1 MMGTLGTREALLLR
15 AETNLRLSRRLAA
28 ERLELAAAWA
38 RRHRFDPERD
48 HPRHCSTIGGVGY
61 RVQSFAC
68 AELAGCLEIHPRG
81 AEALMADA
89 LDLQERFPQLW
100 QEVLDLRLE
109 SWLARKIVGKARE
122 LSDDAARCVDS
133 GLVEHLDLAPSR
145 LLDLADARVMAAD
158 TAAADRKAEEARRRR
173 LVHLGHESEHGT
185 RNIFIRCDAADAVRF
200 AEKVEEIAEQ
210 LAEAADDRDDA
221 DVETMDQL
229 RARAIGILA
238 DPAGA
243 QAFLEGNDPAR
254 GKATVYVHLTP
265 DLLASGKGV
274 ARVEDLG
281 PYTRSMLIRLL
292 GHEHITVKP
301 VIDLADQVVS
311 DRYEVPADIAER
323 LRLIRPYDVF
333 PYASGV
339 PGAGGRGMDQDHTI
353 PYDPHGPPGQ
363 TRVDNLGYLSR
374 RHHRIKTLD
383 HGWEVEQLSGGRFLW
398 RSPSGRYH
406 LVDGRGTHK
415 VNPARSNSRVELYA
429 SDLLLQAA

>member
-1 MMGTLGTREALLLR
+1 MSATLGTREALLQR
-15 AETNLRLSRRLAA
+15 AEDNLRRSRRLAA
-28 ERLELAAAWA
+28 ERLEIAAAWA
-38 RRHRFDPERD
+38 RRHRFDAERD
-48 HPRHCSTIGGVGY
+48 HPRHCSTIGGIGY
-61 RVQSFAC
+61 RVQSFAS
-68 AELAGCLEIHPRG
+68 AELAGCLELHPRG

-89 LDLQERFPQLW
+89 LDLQERFPQVW
-100 QEVLDLRLE
+100 QAVLDLRLE

-122 LSDDAARCVDS
+122 LSNDQARSVDI
-133 GLVEHLDLAPSR
+133 GLVDHLDLAPSR
-145 LLDLADARVMAAD
+145 LLDLTDARVMAAD
-158 TAAADRKAEEARRRR
+158 TAAADRKAVEARRRT
-173 LVHLGHESEHGT
+173 LVHLSRESEHGT
-185 RNIFIRCDAADAVRF
+185 RNIFIRCDAADAQRF
-200 AEKVEEIAEQ
+200 ADTIDEIAEK
-210 LAEAADDRDDA
+210 LAQVSDEADDS

-229 RARAIGILA
+229 RARAVGILA

-243 QAFLEGNDPAR
+243 QAFLEGKDPAR
-254 GKATVYVHLTP
+254 GKSIVYVHLTP
-265 DLLASGKGV
+265 DFLASGSGV

-292 GHEHITVKP
+292 GHEHVTVKP

-323 LRLIRPYDVF
+323 LRLVRPYDVF

-353 PYDPHGPPGQ
+353 PYDRHGPPGQ
-363 TRVDNLGYLSR
+363 TRVDNLGYLNR

-383 HGWEVEQLSGGRFLW
+383 RGWEVEQLSGGRFLW

-415 VNPARSNSRVELYA
+415 VNPARNNCRVELYA
-429 SDLLLQAA
+429 GELLLRAA